1 MSAIDLKR
9 LASDLN
15 YWNRFAP
22 DDEATHYCTKSEGF
36 EYLDSGSECD
46 IPKPGGAES
55 EITTLRQQLSESEAR
70 VAMLEHF
77 ADAVLSDMEVMDES
91 QGVAGWHLNGE
102 IATWDEVGLVG
113 AREGLL
119 AARENATG
127 KAWLLRKQAEAF
139 EAFVKAWRSS
149 DEAEEWF
156 TVSPEGLNDYA
167 QRLRQA
173 ADELEAGGGN
183 ESA

>member
-36 EYLDSGSECD
+36 EYLDYGSECD

-70 VAMLEHF
+70 CVAMEIAIRKTVKAAPNSGPLWFQSEEIKELRESVEGNYEALILRAQ
-77 ADAVLSDMEVMDES
+77 ADAMELIGDGLDRVP
-91 QGVAGWHLNGE
+91 G
-102 IATWDEVGLVG
+102 VGLWDFD
-113 AREGLL
+113 EF
-119 AARENATG
+119 
-127 KAWLLRKQAEAF
+127 KQHLYKEA
-139 EAFVKAWRSS
+139 K
-149 DEAEEWF
+149 
-156 TVSPEGLNDYA
+156 
-167 QRLRQA
+167 RLRNQ
-173 ADELEAGGGN
+173 ADELEKAN
-183 ESA
+183 D